1 MSKATLTPKA
11 LTRWRADPAA
21 FIERHLTD
29 PETGK
34 PFKLLPAERAFLR
47 HALATDRDGRLRYPE
62 LIYGAPKKSGKTGF
76 AAILTL
82 AILLLYGGRFAEGY
96 AAANDLEQAQG
107 RVFEMCRRIVEAS
120 PLLRGEAKVGTDRI
134 TFTSTGATIR
144 ALASDFA
151 SAAGGH
157 PTVAVFDEL
166 WGYTSERA
174 RRLYDELVPVP
185 TRQISCR
192 LVVTYAGFEG
202 ESELLHEL
210 YRRGLAQPEIAPSLY
225 AGDGML
231 MFWTHTPVAPWQDE
245 KWLAQMRCSLRPN
258 QYLRM
263 IENRFVTTES
273 AFIDMDEGDACVDPD
288 AAPVLQDRNLPAWIG
303 VDASVKHDSTAI
315 AVVTF
320 DRQAQRVILVGHRI
334 FQPSAKQPLDF
345 EATIARTVREL
356 MKRFAVRG
364 VFYDPFQMAAVAQR
378 LQSAGVPMREF
389 PQTVG
394 NLTEIASGLFELV
407 KSRALVAYPD
417 ADIRLAISRA
427 IAIETACGWRI
438 TKEKQSHKID
448 VVVALAM
455 AAHAAVYGSRE
466 HEVPIVMPVVAGE
479 PRAAVPGGYSFSSGA
494 FVAPTIAAL
503 TAPSPAPA
511 EPAKPA
517 AAPGKSWRGPQD
529 GCPPWLEKAKPVT
542 QRVDGGLP
550 QTVSGDE
557 AKARMA
563 RVNADKSI
571 EHRIMGAPKFSW

>member
-1 MSKATLTPKA
+1 MSKTLTPKA

-21 FIERHLTD
+21 FIERHLID

-245 KWLAQMRCSLRPN
+245 KWLAQMRRSLRPN

-273 AFIDMDEGDACVDPD
+273 AFIDLEEWDRCVDPD
-288 AAPVLQDRNLPAWIG
+288 AAPILQDRNLPVWIG

-320 DRQAQRVILVGHRI
+320 DRQAQRVVLVAHRI
-334 FQPSAKQPLDF
+334 FQPSAKEPLDF
-345 EATIARTVREL
+345 DATIARTIREL

-364 VFYDPFQMAAVAQR
+364 VYFDPYQMAAVAQR
-378 LQSAGVPMREF
+378 LQQAGVPMREF
-389 PQTVG
+389 PQTAG
-394 NLTEIASGLFELV
+394 NLTEIGSNLYELIKGRGIAV
-407 KSRALVAYPD
+407 YRD
-417 ADIRLAISRA
+417 AAVRLAISRA
-427 IAIETACGWRI
+427 IAVETPRGWRI
-438 TKEKQSHKID
+438 AKEKAAHKID
-448 VVVALAM
+448 VVIALAM
-455 AAHAAVYGSRE
+455 AAHAAVHGSR
-466 HEVPIVMPVVAGE
+466 VPEETLAFPVVAGGT
-479 PRAAVPGGYSFSSGA
+479 PHNVPG
-494 FVAPTIAAL
+494 
-503 TAPSPAPA
+503 
-511 EPAKPA
+511 
-517 AAPGKSWRGPQD
+517 
-529 GCPPWLEKAKPVT
+529 
-542 QRVDGGLP
+542 
-550 QTVSGDE
+550 
-557 AKARMA
+557 
-563 RVNADKSI
+563 
-571 EHRIMGAPKFSW
+571 